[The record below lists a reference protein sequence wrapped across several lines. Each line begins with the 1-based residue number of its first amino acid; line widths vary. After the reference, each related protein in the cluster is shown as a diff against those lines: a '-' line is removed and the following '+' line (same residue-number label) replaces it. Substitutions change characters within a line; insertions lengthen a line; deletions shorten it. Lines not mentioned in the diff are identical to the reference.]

1 MRSLLSLIEKPPV
14 VNNYLIAYSLVSEAS
29 LSTNVRAELVT
40 INQLQISKN
49 LCIIILLLAE
59 LGTGV
64 DTCGAR
70 QRRKRILGEKKK
82 PSNWPLTLSNQVWW
96 D

>member
-1 MRSLLSLIEKPPV
+1 M
-14 VNNYLIAYSLVSEAS
+14 NNYLIAYSLVSEAS

-70 QRRKRILGEKKK
+70 QRRKRILGDKKK
-82 PSNWPLTLSNQVWW
+82 PIQLAFNPIKSSLVGLEVANPNPG
-96 D
+96 